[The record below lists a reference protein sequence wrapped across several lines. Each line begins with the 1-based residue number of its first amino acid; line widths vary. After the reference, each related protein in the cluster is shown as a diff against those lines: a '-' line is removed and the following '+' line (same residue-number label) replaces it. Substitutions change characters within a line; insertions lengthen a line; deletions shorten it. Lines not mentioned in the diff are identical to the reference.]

1 MKEKKKIRRKTGKT
15 YNNKRKDSK
24 KNIQAEVLYSR
35 TLEKINLF
43 ISKQL
48 RKDFAGYSDTTKEM
62 VFSSVESG
70 GKRVRA
76 IISFAVSKIF
86 GQSDRKALE
95 LAYSIELS
103 HSFTL
108 IHDDIIDKPRE
119 RRGKSPLFMR
129 FGEDLSLLAGDMLM
143 TFSFIRI
150 PDNAKNLFA
159 KLMCDVIEGQILDVL
174 WSCNWSRK
182 RKSTDDKDKRSK
194 IDERKIV
201 EIQAKKTSSLFMI
214 SFVVPFVSVFSGKN
228 VRRKL
233 MNRRKRIESLLSKLG
248 YNFGLAFQILDDI
261 DDVEED
267 ASKGSPNILH
277 VLGREKTKKLFVV
290 HKDKTLTALSDFEV
304 ELQGTGLK
312 GSIYLEL
319 LKHTIHKVL
328 ERRDS
333 IR

>member
-1 MKEKKKIRRKTGKT
+1 MKKRKKIRKKEVKAYR
-15 YNNKRKDSK
+15 REDSK

-35 TLEKINLF
+35 TLERINLF

-48 RKDFAGYSDTTKEM
+48 RKDFTGYSDTTKEM
-62 VFSSVESG
+62 VLSSVESG
-70 GKRVRA
+70 GKRIRS

-119 RRGKSPLFMR
+119 RRGKSPLFIR

-174 WSCNWSRK
+174 WS
-182 RKSTDDKDKRSK
+182 RKSKSADDKD
-194 IDERKIV
+194 IV

-214 SFVVPFVSVFSGKN
+214 SFVVPFVSVFSEKK

-233 MNRRKRIESLLSKLG
+233 ISRRKRIESLLSKLG
-248 YNFGLAFQILDDI
+248 YSFGLAFQILDDI

-267 ASKGSPNILH
+267 TSKGSPNILH
-277 VLGREKTKKLFVV
+277 VLGREETKKLFAM
-290 HKDKTLTALSDFEV
+290 HKDKTLTALSDFEE
-304 ELQGTGLK
+304 ELWKTGLK
-312 GSIYLEL
+312 RSIYLEL

-328 ERRDS
+328 ERGDS
-333 IR
+333 IQ